1 MRICVKNFAQL
12 QIRPVIIKGMNDIM
26 REMMGSEAYEM
37 MGMPEDVNEKMYVA
51 TVVDM
56 NSGAGVLAYQ
66 NFMDQAAEKLG
77 GDFFVLPSS
86 IHEILLIPDNG
97 EMVVEELKSMVHE
110 VNLTQVKP
118 EERLTDSVYHYD
130 SKNHIFE
137 LAEKFEERQQEK
149 EKGSLLKNLKDKQK
163 ESAAKPQAKDSAEKA
178 IKSKE
183 RESL

>member
-1 MRICVKNFAQL
+1 
-12 QIRPVIIKGMNDIM
+12 
-26 REMMGSEAYEM
+26 
-37 MGMPEDVNEKMYVA
+37 
-51 TVVDM
+51 M

-149 EKGSLLKNLKDKQK
+149 ETGIEEKSEERGSVLKDLKDKQK
-163 ESAAKPQAKDSAEKA
+163 KEAVKQPVKDATEKSA
-178 IKSKE
+178 KSKGGE
-183 RESL
+183 AL

>member
-1 MRICVKNFAQL
+1 MERGGSSPL
-12 QIRPVIIKGMNDIM
+12 RPYL
-26 REMMGSEAYEM
+26 S
-37 MGMPEDVNEKMYVA
+37 
-51 TVVDM
+51 
-56 NSGAGVLAYQ
+56 L
-66 NFMDQAAEKLG
+66 F
-77 GDFFVLPSS
+77 
-86 IHEILLIPDNG
+86 LLIPDNG